1 MKSKKPTRKLLY
13 EKYLSEQQEEEE
25 RENLGEE
32 LGVAQ
37 ERIVVKKVSTFAK
50 VMEIV
55 EDTFFQVLKVGF
67 YLVVMALSS
76 LGLTVLMNAE
86 LRNMVIN
93 TLSSYLK

>member
-1 MKSKKPTRKLLY
+1 MKSKKPARKLLY

>member
-1 MKSKKPTRKLLY
+1 MKSKKPARKLLY

-67 YLVVMALSS
+67 YLVVTALSS

>member
-32 LGVAQ
+32 LGVSQ

-55 EDTFFQVLKVGF
+55 EDTFF
-67 YLVVMALSS
+67 
-76 LGLTVLMNAE
+76 
-86 LRNMVIN
+86 RC
-93 TLSSYLK
+93 

>member
-1 MKSKKPTRKLLY
+1 MKSKKPARKLLY

-55 EDTFFQVLKVGF
+55 EDAFFQALKVGF
-67 YLVVMALSS
+67 YLIVMALSS
-76 LGLTVLMNAE
+76 LGLTVLMNSE

-93 TLSSYLK
+93 ALSSYLK